1 MTDKRTEIAEILAG
15 HAGSKAFLSD
25 GSEFGHIREV
35 WFGYADALIKHLP
48 ELAESAPDV
57 VHVMGGEGV
66 TRCCWRSPFELP
78 RSDRITMDSES
89 GTCAPSVRMPLAWPI
104 STHNPQNGE
113 EWPLCIR
120 HKGAPV
126 IGGVCGRCTMRGG
139 DW

>member
-35 WFGYADALIKHLP
+35 WFGYADALINNLP
-48 ELAESAPDV
+48 ELNR
-57 VHVMGGEGV
+57 H
-66 TRCCWRSPFELP
+66 RLK
-78 RSDRITMDSES
+78 
-89 GTCAPSVRMPLAWPI
+89 MPLAWPI
-104 STHNPQNGE
+104 ATHNPQTGE

-126 IGGVCGRCTMRGG
+126 IGGVCGRCTMRGD